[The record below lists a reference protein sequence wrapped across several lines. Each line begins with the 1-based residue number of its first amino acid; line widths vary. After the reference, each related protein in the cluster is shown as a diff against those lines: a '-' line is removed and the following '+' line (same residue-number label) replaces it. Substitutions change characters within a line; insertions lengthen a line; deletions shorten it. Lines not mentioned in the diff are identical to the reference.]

1 LRWRQNNG
9 SKNAQLRTEA
19 GRRRDMVRHIDA
31 QTLKRHL
38 HDGGEIALLDAR
50 EEVPFDARHLLMAA
64 CVPLSRLEMLVDEM
78 VPRRSVRV
86 VWCDD
91 GEGLADRAASRMAA
105 LGYTDVSVLAGGVAA
120 WEAAGYR
127 IYSGVHVPSK
137 AFAEVV
143 EHEAG
148 TPWITAEQLKA
159 LLDSRADIAL
169 FDSRSYDEYHDN
181 SIPGAISVPGAELVY
196 RFADLV
202 PSPDTTVIVNCGG
215 RTRSIIGAQSLINAG
230 VPNKVVSLKNGTQAW
245 HLAGFQVLK
254 GAIAQPP
261 VVSDAGGAA
270 ARTAAARVAQRFGV
284 TTIDLAT
291 LERWRAETA
300 TRTLYVFDVR
310 TPAEYAAGHVP
321 GIKHIAGGQLVQETD
336 RHAAT
341 WGARVVLVD
350 NDGVRATM
358 TAHWMQQ
365 MGWDVA
371 VLTLEMHAVGTATGA
386 HVPVVLGLDGVTVP
400 SIDVAALQARLQ
412 AGTAVVIDL
421 DWSRGFV
428 AGHIP
433 GAWYAIRSRL
443 TDAFVALPTTETI
456 VFTSS
461 DGELARL
468 AAAEWNGR
476 GPAPVLAL
484 SGGTA
489 AWVAA
494 GHTLERGAT
503 RMASAPDDMRLRARE
518 QSRSVE
524 DAMRAYLEWE
534 IELVNQMATDDDQR
548 FKVLAE

>member
-1 LRWRQNNG
+1 
-9 SKNAQLRTEA
+9 
-19 GRRRDMVRHIDA
+19 MVSQIDA
-31 QTLKRHL
+31 HRLKACL

-91 GEGLADRAASRMAA
+91 GEGLAERAASRMAA
-105 LGYTDVSVLAGGVAA
+105 LGYGDVSVLQGGVAA

-148 TPWITAEQLKA
+148 TPWISAEQLKDW
-159 LLDSRADIAL
+159 LDSRADIAL
-169 FDSRSYDEYHDN
+169 LDSRSYEEYHDN

-202 PSPDTTVIVNCGG
+202 PSPDTTVVVNCGG

-230 VPNKVVSLKNGTQAW
+230 VPNKVVSLKDGTQAW

-254 GAIAQPP
+254 GATAQPP
-261 VVSDAGGAA
+261 AVSEAGRAA
-270 ARTAAARVAQRFGV
+270 ARAAAARVAARGGIS
-284 TTIDLAT
+284 TIDPAT
-291 LERWRAETA
+291 LERWRAEQA
-300 TRTLYVFDVR
+300 TRSLYVFDVR
-310 TPAEYAAGHVP
+310 TPAEFAAGHVP
-321 GIKHIAGGQLVQETD
+321 GMKHVAGGQLVQETD
-336 RHAAT
+336 RHVAT

-350 NDGVRATM
+350 DDGVRATM

-371 VLTLEMHAVGTATGA
+371 VLTLDMRSAGTATGA
-386 HVPVVLGLDGVTVP
+386 YAPRVLGLDDLLVP
-400 SIDVAALQARLQ
+400 SIAVVALRDQLQ
-412 AGTAVVIDL
+412 AGTVVVVDL
-421 DWSRGFV
+421 NWSRSFA

-433 GAWYAIRSRL
+433 GAWYAIRARL
-443 TDAFVALPTTETI
+443 EGAFGALPATAKI

-461 DGELARL
+461 DGALARL

-476 GPAPVLAL
+476 APAAVFAL
-484 SGGTA
+484 SGGTK

-494 GHTLERGAT
+494 GLGLEPGAT

-518 QSRSVE
+518 QAGSVE
-524 DAMRAYLEWE
+524 DAMRAYLAWE
-534 IELVNQMATDDDQR
+534 IDLVNQMAMDDDHR
-548 FKVLAE
+548 FKVLAG